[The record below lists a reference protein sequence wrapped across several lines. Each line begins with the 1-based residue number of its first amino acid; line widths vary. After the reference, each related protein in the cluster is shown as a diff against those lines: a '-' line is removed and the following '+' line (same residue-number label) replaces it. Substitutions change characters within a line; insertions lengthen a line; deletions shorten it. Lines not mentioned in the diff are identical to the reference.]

1 MTTTDILVNPSEA
14 ATRTSAASTID
25 ACKVYGA
32 EDNVV
37 VAVDQVTVAFET
49 GRFSAIMGPSGSGKS
64 TLMHCMAGLDPLTSG
79 QAFIGDVDL
88 TKLHDKQ
95 LTKLRRDKIGFVFQ
109 SYNLIPSLSA
119 LENITLPDLL
129 AGRKPDQEWLD
140 RVVQTVG
147 LADRLSHRPSELS
160 GGQQQRVAVENPL
173 EAWRKVGDS
182 TYPRGGDQMMI
193 DAGTAR
199 KGKFRLGDKVTVIS
213 QGGKRVFTL
222 VGTVRFGNADAPG
235 GSTFALFDV
244 PTAQSFVGKPG
255 EIDAVQVAAKANVN
269 SAARRTSM
277 SNPSRSTSSST

>member
-1 MTTTDILVNPSEA
+1 MANVQGFARVIGKDGEPIGVENGSPNFGMSVTD
-14 ATRTSAASTID
+14 
-25 ACKVYGA
+25 
-32 EDNVV
+32 
-37 VAVDQVTVAFET
+37 
-49 GRFSAIMGPSGSGKS
+49 
-64 TLMHCMAGLDPLTSG
+64 
-79 QAFIGDVDL
+79 
-88 TKLHDKQ
+88 
-95 LTKLRRDKIGFVFQ
+95 
-109 SYNLIPSLSA
+109 
-119 LENITLPDLL
+119 
-129 AGRKPDQEWLD
+129 
-140 RVVQTVG
+140 
-147 LADRLSHRPSELS
+147 
-160 GGQQQRVAVENPL
+160 NPL